1 MKTLEKFFYFIK
13 LKIQNLKHG
22 EEIMEAI
29 DIAEKQRDEQI
40 EFENQLIKKVKL
52 EDAKKP

>member
-1 MKTLEKFFYFIK
+1 
-13 LKIQNLKHG
+13 
-22 EEIMEAI
+22 MEAI

-40 EFENQLIKKVKL
+40 EFENQLIKKVKM